1 MRKPRFPL
9 GALLALSLAAAAV
22 PPSLAAAPSFS
33 VTSATVTPNPV
44 APGVTATVTI
54 GVKNSGTLVSAAIVD
69 MEIFDSANR
78 LVLQQ
83 YIPGQT
89 FAAGETKS
97 YDWFWTV
104 PGNQP
109 AGAYSVKVG
118 VFADGWGKL
127 YMWNNSATTFAVQSG
142 PVLPVAFSVGTIAA
156 DPVSMPRGG
165 TVSITAQVTNTG
177 QGNGSGIIVMLYLLD
192 PLGREFPGSQQV
204 LENQTFAPGQ
214 TRTFSFQW
222 KSPGSAAQGPYSA
235 AIGVFS
241 SSWSEMYVWK
251 TNNQAFTVGTAV
263 DPTFTITNTTVS
275 PNPVDRGHSVTITA
289 VITNTSQIAATNI
302 IVLGE
307 YNDPA
312 KNIDQQYVSGLSFAA
327 GQTHTVTFVFPVAED
342 LPPGPYTVDVG
353 VFNRTWSK
361 LYTWGF
367 ELETFD
373 VR

>member
-1 MRKPRFPL
+1 MRKPRFSL
-9 GALLALSLAAAAV
+9 GALLALGLVAAAL
-22 PPSLAAAPSFS
+22 PPSLHAAPSFS
-33 VTSATVTPNPV
+33 VTSANVTPNPV
-44 APGVTATVTI
+44 SPGVTATVTI
-54 GVKNSGTLVSAAIVD
+54 GVKNGGTLVSAAIVD

-89 FAAGETKS
+89 FATGETKS

-109 AGAYSVKVG
+109 AGSYTVKVG
-118 VFADGWGKL
+118 AFADGWAKL
-127 YMWNNSATTFAVQSG
+127 YMWNNSATTFAVQGG

-156 DPVSMPRGG
+156 DPVSMARGG
-165 TVSITAQVTNTG
+165 TVSITAQVTATG

-204 LENQTFAPGQ
+204 LENQAFAAGQ

-222 KSPGSAAQGPYSA
+222 KSPGNAAQGTYSA

-241 SSWSEMYVWK
+241 GSWSEMYVWN
-251 TNNQAFTVGTAV
+251 TNNQAFAVGTAV
-263 DPTFTITNTTVS
+263 DPTFTITGTTVS
-275 PNPVDRGHSVTITA
+275 PNPVGRGQSVTVTA

-312 KNIDQQYVSGLSFAA
+312 RNIDQQYVSGLSFAA
-327 GQTHTVTFVFPVAED
+327 GQKHTVTFVFPVAED

>member
-1 MRKPRFPL
+1 MRKSRFSL
-9 GALLALSLAAAAV
+9 GALLALGLAAAAL

-44 APGVTATVTI
+44 SPGVTATVTI

-78 LVLQQ
+78 PVLQQ

-109 AGAYSVKVG
+109 GGAYTVKVG
-118 VFADGWGKL
+118 VFADGWGQL
-127 YMWNNSATTFAVQSG
+127 YMWNNSATTFAVQGG
-142 PVLPVAFSVGTIAA
+142 PVLPVAFSVGTIGA
-156 DPVSMPRGG
+156 DPVSMARGG
-165 TVSITAQVTNTG
+165 TVSIAAQITNTG

-204 LENQTFAPGQ
+204 LENQAFAPGQ

-222 KSPGSAAQGPYSA
+222 KSPGNAAQGTYSA

-241 SSWSEMYVWK
+241 GAWSEMYVWK
-251 TNNQAFTVGTAV
+251 TSNQAFTVGTTV
-263 DPTFTITNTTVS
+263 DPTFTITSTSVS
-275 PNPVDRGHSVTITA
+275 PNPAGRGQSVTVTA

-327 GQTHTVTFVFPVAED
+327 GQKHTVTFVFPVAED

-361 LYTWGF
+361 LYAWGF
-367 ELETFD
+367 ELETFE